1 MNNAIRFPTQGELVR
16 FIFNSSGI
24 LADRHDQSDDTQKEI
39 ERIEKQLQR
48 LAKEDGKFFFVH
60 DKKR

>member
-39 ERIEKQLQR
+39 ERI
-48 LAKEDGKFFFVH
+48 
-60 DKKR
+60 